1 MTSIS
6 NSLDY
11 SKLYNV
17 SESNATRPYR
27 LDIREDSENLS
38 RTERNELIHG
48 RFLLSKP
55 LQFDA
60 YRGGQAA
67 DFLWSTSLVL
77 VGISSR
83 VIDLLKSNKISG
95 WSTYPVEIFDRKGGL
110 LPGYYGFA
118 VTGPICTLDR
128 SRSEIVD
135 KPAPVPTGRG
145 YQVYRGLYFDESQWD
160 GSDMF
165 WVSNGATIVTE
176 KVYQLFKKHKVTN
189 ILLER
194 LDQHDTYK
202 GVSNAV

>member
-6 NSLDY
+6 NILDY
-11 SKLYNV
+11 SKLYMV

-27 LDIREDSENLS
+27 LQIRENSRKLS
-38 RTERNELIHG
+38 LKERDELIHG
-48 RFLLSKP
+48 RFLLSES
-55 LQFDA
+55 LQFDT

-77 VGISSR
+77 VCISSR

-95 WSTYPVEIFDRKGGL
+95 WSTYPVEIFDRKGDL

-118 VTGPICTLDR
+118 VTGPVCTLDR
-128 SRSEIVD
+128 SRSEIID
-135 KPAPVPTGRG
+135 KPAPTPGGRG
-145 YQVYRGLYFDESQWD
+145 YQVYRGYYFDESQWD

-165 WVSNGATIVTE
+165 WVNGTKIVTE
-176 KVYQLFKKHKVTN
+176 KVYRLFKEYKITS

-194 LDQHDTYK
+194 LDQSEIHI
-202 GVSNAV
+202 